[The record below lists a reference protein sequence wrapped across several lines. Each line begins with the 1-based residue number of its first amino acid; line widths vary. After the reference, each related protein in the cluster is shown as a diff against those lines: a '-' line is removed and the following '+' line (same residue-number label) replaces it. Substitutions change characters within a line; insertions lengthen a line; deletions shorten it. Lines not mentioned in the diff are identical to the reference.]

1 MAVAVR
7 VVACLDVHDGKVT
20 KGVKFQGNVDVG
32 DPLQLARKYDTELID
47 ELVFYDITA
56 SAESRRSVVD
66 LIQDTSDQIF
76 IPFTVGGGVSEVEDF
91 DRLLRAGA
99 DKISVNSGA
108 IRDLRELAAA
118 LRDECALRGVVLVA
132 GQAEDPRRGAD
143 RRGRAARR
151 AGRQP
156 HRAMSDIV
164 ETIQAEQ
171 DRVIRSS
178 HLGVLVVE
186 GGPGTGKT
194 AVALHRAAFLLYTY
208 RRELSKRGVLI
219 VGPNATFLRYISQ
232 VLPSLGE
239 TGVLLSTL
247 GDLYPGV
254 SARRAEPAE
263 EAQVKGRLVMADVVA
278 AAVRDR
284 QWVPDDGLEIAVG
297 RDRLWLDRRVCERAA
312 ELARHSR
319 LPHNP
324 ARPIVVREIIDA
336 LARQLADR
344 IGADVR
350 GGKNLLDETDLE
362 EIRRDLR
369 GEPAGTAGA
378 GPAVADPDAGAPAGR
393 PLRQRGAARPRRGA
407 AAARRTGP
415 AAARPGRRLDP
426 RGRAVAGRGG
436 RAARRGRSGGAR
448 PGGTRAPDADRR
460 GQGRAGHPHRFSRAR
475 AGRPG

>member
-1 MAVAVR
+1 
-7 VVACLDVHDGKVT
+7 
-20 KGVKFQGNVDVG
+20 
-32 DPLQLARKYDTELID
+32 
-47 ELVFYDITA
+47 
-56 SAESRRSVVD
+56 
-66 LIQDTSDQIF
+66 
-76 IPFTVGGGVSEVEDF
+76 
-91 DRLLRAGA
+91 
-99 DKISVNSGA
+99 
-108 IRDLRELAAA
+108 
-118 LRDECALRGVVLVA
+118 
-132 GQAEDPRRGAD
+132 
-143 RRGRAARR
+143 
-151 AGRQP
+151 
-156 HRAMSDIV
+156 MSDIV

-460 GQGRAGHPHRFSRAR
+460 GQGRAGHPHRVSRAR